1 MVSGMIFDWRSSL
14 HLRLAART
22 LRLWL
27 CLVAALLPGWQVSGA
42 SRECAR
48 LRDSCRIATA
58 NSDHRGAVIHGGA
71 LQRVAEAE
79 GERWYLAQ
87 ALYYQGVSNVIL
99 GNSEIGKSQLDK
111 AFDLAVKEDDDT
123 LCLSVHNGYGVYEAN
138 THANYA
144 SAQRHFYKALELAVK
159 IGDPFRQ
166 ALVESNLAEIA
177 SIRRDIPGLK
187 YARQCYE
194 WAVANGNSHL
204 EFAGAYHCANLH
216 NIAGENDKAL
226 SYIRKAEEIA
236 VKENYAE
243 KAALYNLH
251 ASICASRGE
260 NVEALCWLA
269 KAQECAPQAQGATL
283 TEICMTYA
291 RVYAA
296 MGRLAE
302 SDKMIARGMEMSDS
316 LSILSSIPPLL
327 RQRADNFERRGDYRR
342 ALEAYKDYKE
352 VCDSTYADLRERQVN
367 ELRVQ
372 YDIDRREHEA
382 DMHRLRLRD
391 ERRKTAILL
400 ISLLSA
406 MGIMAML
413 WVSYRRQKH
422 LYRNIVIANRDALAR
437 EQELLARLGE
447 VTSSSGGR
455 VTADADSPV
464 TNAQK
469 TDGIF
474 ERLRELMEDDEVYRD
489 SALTREKLAE
499 MLGTNRTYLSQLI
512 ADHTGKGYYQFVN
525 GYRIKKAVM
534 ILSGAAGSDYPLKAL
549 AADLGFKSMS
559 TFYKTFQEGVGM
571 TPSAYRDI
579 AGKL

>member
-1 MVSGMIFDWRSSL
+1 MDGTSTACV
-14 HLRLAART
+14 
-22 LRLWL
+22 
-27 CLVAALLPGWQVSGA
+27 
-42 SRECAR
+42 R
-48 LRDSCRIATA
+48 LRDSCRIATS
-58 NSDHRGAVIHGGA
+58 NSDHRAAVRYGRA
-71 LQRVAEAE
+71 LQRVAEAG
-79 GERWYLAQ
+79 GEQWHMAQ
-87 ALYYQGVSNVIL
+87 GLYYQGVSNVIL

-111 AFDLAVKEDDDT
+111 AFDLAVKENDDT

-138 THANYA
+138 AHANYA
-144 SAQRHFYKALELAVK
+144 SAQRHFYKALDLAVK

-166 ALVESNLAEIA
+166 ALVECNLAEIA
-177 SIRRDIPGLK
+177 SIRGDISGLK

-194 WAVANGNSHL
+194 WAVTNANPHL
-204 EFAGAYHCANLH
+204 EFAGAYHCANLY
-216 NIAGENDKAL
+216 NIAGDTDKAL

-236 VKENYAE
+236 MKENYAE

-251 ASICASRGE
+251 ASICAARGE
-260 NVEALCWLA
+260 NDEALRWLA
-269 KAQECAPQAQGATL
+269 NAQGCATKAQGATM
-283 TEICMTYA
+283 TEICLTYA

-296 MGRLAE
+296 TGRLAE
-302 SDKMIARGMEMSDS
+302 SDRMIARGLEVSDS

-327 RQRADNFERRGDYRR
+327 LQKADNLERRGDYRR
-342 ALEAYKDYKE
+342 ALEAYKDYKS

-406 MGIMAML
+406 IGIMAML
-413 WVSYRRQKH
+413 WAGYRRQKH

-437 EQELLARLGE
+437 EQELLAQFDE
-447 VTSSSGGR
+447 VASSGGNGIPDTGG
-455 VTADADSPV
+455 VV

-474 ERLRELMEDDEVYRD
+474 ERLRGLMENEEVYRD
-489 SALTREKLAE
+489 SGLTREKLAE

-525 GYRIKKAVM
+525 GYRIKKAVT

>member
-1 MVSGMIFDWRSSL
+1 MIFDWRLSL
-14 HLRLAART
+14 HLGLAGRT

-27 CLVAALLPGWQVSGA
+27 CLAAALLPGWQVSGA

-58 NSDHRGAVIHGGA
+58 NSDHRDAVRHGGA

-111 AFDLAVKEDDDT
+111 AFDLAIKEDDDT

-166 ALVESNLAEIA
+166 ALVECNLAEIA
-177 SIRRDIPGLK
+177 SIRGDISGLK

-194 WAVANGNSHL
+194 WAVANANSHL
-204 EFAGAYHCANLH
+204 EFAGAYHCANLY
-216 NIAGENDKAL
+216 NIAGETDKAL
-226 SYIRKAEEIA
+226 IYIRKAEEIA

-251 ASICASRGE
+251 ASICAARGE
-260 NVEALCWLA
+260 NAEALRWLA
-269 KAQECAPQAQGATL
+269 KAQGCAPQAQGATL
-283 TEICMTYA
+283 TEICLTYA

-296 MGRLAE
+296 MGRLAD
-302 SDKMIARGMEMSDS
+302 SDRMITRGLDMSDS

-327 RQRADNFERRGDYRR
+327 RQRADNFEMRGDCRR
-342 ALEAYKDYKE
+342 ALEVYKEYKE

-400 ISLLSA
+400 VSLLSA
-406 MGIMAML
+406 IGIMAML

-437 EQELLARLGE
+437 EQELLARLDE
-447 VTSSSGGR
+447 VASSCGNGIPDTGG
-455 VTADADSPV
+455 VV

-474 ERLRELMEDDEVYRD
+474 DRLRGLMENEEVYRD
-489 SALTREKLAE
+489 SGLTREKLAE